1 MKVLI
6 TGGSGGIGSAIVTE
20 FRSYGHEVYAPSR
33 IELNLAEPVKLQ
45 ENNFDIVVNNAGI
58 NPLSPISQITDDV
71 VMTVNYISPL
81 QIIQQCLPYM
91 TSNRYGRI
99 VNVGSVW
106 VEQTK
111 HNRAAY
117 SASKSAL
124 NSLSR
129 SITAEY
135 AKYNILANTVS
146 PGFIDTAL
154 THKNNSTEELA
165 RIEAMIPAG
174 RLGMP
179 VEIAKLIYSLTAE
192 NSYIS
197 GQNIIID
204 GGFSCV
210 R

>member
-1 MKVLI
+1 MKVLV

-20 FRSYGHEVYAPSR
+20 FRLHGHEVYAPSR
-33 IELNLAEPVKLQ
+33 TELNLAEPIELQ

-71 VMTVNYISPL
+71 VMAVNYTSPL

-91 TSNRYGRI
+91 TNNRYGRI
-99 VNVGSVW
+99 VNIGSIWVG
-106 VEQTK
+106 QTK
-111 HNRAAY
+111 QNRAAY

-124 NSLSR
+124 DSLSR

-146 PGFIDTAL
+146 PGFIGTAL
-154 THKNNSTEELA
+154 TYKNNSTEELA
-165 RIEAMIPAG
+165 RIETTIPAG
-174 RLGMP
+174 RLGIP
-179 VEIAKLIYSLTAE
+179 DEIAKLVYFLTAK

>member
-1 MKVLI
+1 MKVLV

-20 FRSYGHEVYAPSR
+20 FTSHGHTVHAPSR
-33 IELNLAEPVKLQ
+33 TELDLAQPIQLR

-58 NPLSPISQITDDV
+58 NPLASISQITDDM
-71 VMTVNYISPL
+71 VMTINYTSPL
-81 QIIQQCLPYM
+81 QIIQQCLPHM
-91 TSNRYGRI
+91 VNNRYGRI
-99 VNVGSVW
+99 VNIGSIW

-111 HNRAAY
+111 QNRAAY

-124 NSLSR
+124 DSLSR

-135 AKYNILANTVS
+135 ANQNILANTIS
-146 PGFIDTAL
+146 PGFIGTPL
-154 THKNNSTEELA
+154 TYKNNSVEELE
-165 RIEAMIPAG
+165 RIETMIPAK

-179 VEIAKLIYSLTAE
+179 HEVARWVYLLTVENT
-192 NSYIS
+192 YIS